1 MALTNVDLYR
11 IDGTIG
17 SVSNI
22 STASLNGGP
31 LAGTRNRIINGD
43 MRIDQRNAG
52 AAVTIDNNFVYTL
65 DRWQPEDATDGVFTC
80 QRSTVAPTGFTNS
93 LLLTV
98 TTADT
103 SLAASQF
110 AYVRQCI
117 EGFNIVDFGWGTASA
132 QAVTL
137 SFWVRSSITGTF
149 GGSIKNSA
157 SNRAYPFTYAITSAN
172 TWEYKTIIIPGDT
185 SGTWLADNGLGLQLL
200 ISIGAG
206 STLSGAAGAWAGA
219 NYVSATGATP
229 LIGTNGATFYITGVQ
244 LEAGTVA
251 TPFERRS
258 YGQELALCQR
268 YFEKK
273 NYNSTAYERISTAFV
288 PGTSTSTL
296 METVFTFTEKR
307 ALPSVTTSAGNTF
320 RQNGGNALDN
330 IGTSVSVGTIGL
342 YTFNLAVNGNS
353 RNSGTVG
360 WISRENVA
368 TTFIEISAEL

>member
-22 STASLNGGP
+22 STSSLNGGP

-43 MRIDQRNAG
+43 MRIAQRGTSFASNG
-52 AAVTIDNNFVYTL
+52 YTL
-65 DRWQPEDATDGVFTC
+65 DRWTFFNSGGTANVSQQTADSTDQPENGMPNFLRISRVSPSGILYLSQKIEDVSLYDGFAVTVSFYAKANTNITLPIRLI
-80 QRSTVAPTGFTNS
+80 QEFGSGGSTAVTVGTVNTS
-93 LLLTV
+93 V
-98 TTADT
+98 TTSWAKYT
-103 SLAASQF
+103 ANFTLPSLS
-110 AYVRQCI
+110 
-117 EGFNIVDFGWGTASA
+117 G
-132 QAVTL
+132 
-137 SFWVRSSITGTF
+137 
-149 GGSIKNSA
+149 
-157 SNRAYPFTYAITSAN
+157 
-172 TWEYKTIIIPGDT
+172 KTIGTSSYLELAFDT
-185 SGTWLADNGLGLQLL
+185 PATY
-200 ISIGAG
+200 
-206 STLSGAAGAWAGA
+206 STLD
-219 NYVSATGATP
+219 
-229 LIGTNGATFYITGVQ
+229 ITGVQ
-244 LEAGTVA
+244 LETGTVA

-258 YGQELALCQR
+258 IGQELALCQR